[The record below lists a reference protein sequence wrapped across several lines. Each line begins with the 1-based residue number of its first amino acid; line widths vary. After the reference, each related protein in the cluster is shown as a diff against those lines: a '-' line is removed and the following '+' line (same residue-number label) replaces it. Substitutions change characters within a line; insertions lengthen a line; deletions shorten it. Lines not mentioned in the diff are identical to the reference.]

1 MSKNKKSSQFSRVYR
16 TDETTLIPII
26 QGSPL
31 FNAIITPEDFAVSL
45 APYIE
50 IDNTEFVEKLD
61 AIELELPNKVDKI
74 DGYSLL
80 ADTEIEKLAAL
91 TDTGDID
98 LSAVEL
104 TENKQNSLEEDTLG
118 VKFPTVDAVNEGLDT
133 KVDKEYGMSLV
144 DDEEIL
150 RLSTVTNQDISN
162 LVEKEAGKSLIDDI
176 EIARLATLENVSIEN
191 LATKE
196 ELESKVDKEEGK
208 SLVSDEEIA
217 RLALVSN
224 QDISNLATKGDLENL
239 VVKEELSNLA
249 TKDEL
254 GNLVVKEEGKSLV
267 DDAEILRL
275 SSVENQTIPTTLPA
289 DGGNADTVGGYTV
302 VVTTEALKGTD
313 ANTLYFCI
321 EA

>member
-16 TDETTLIPII
+16 TDKTTLIPII

-118 VKFPTVDAVNEGLDT
+118 VKFPTVDAVNEGLDA

-162 LVEKEAGKSLIDDI
+162 LVEKEAGKSLIDDT
-176 EIARLATLENVSIEN
+176 EIARLATLENVSIEH

-196 ELESKVDKEEGK
+196 ELESKVDKE
-208 SLVSDEEIA
+208 A
-217 RLALVSN
+217 
-224 QDISNLATKGDLENL
+224 
-239 VVKEELSNLA
+239 
-249 TKDEL
+249 
-254 GNLVVKEEGKSLV
+254 GKSLV

>member
-31 FNAIITPEDFAVSL
+31 FNAIITPEDFAISL

-118 VKFPTVDAVNEGLDT
+118 VKFPTVDAVNEGLDA

-162 LVEKEAGKSLIDDI
+162 L
-176 EIARLATLENVSIEN
+176 
-191 LATKE
+191 
-196 ELESKVDKEEGK
+196 
-208 SLVSDEEIA
+208 
-217 RLALVSN
+217 
-224 QDISNLATKGDLENL
+224 
-239 VVKEELSNLA
+239 A

-254 GNLVVKEEGKSLV
+254 DNLVVKEEGKSLV

-275 SSVENQTIPTTLPA
+275 SNVENQTIPTTLPA